1 MPIEM
6 MRLILCLCLILSLGL
21 PVNAA
26 AQQGGITLDQA
37 VKRIKADRDVK
48 VLSAERT
55 TRNGRPVY
63 RIKVLTGSG
72 RVKYIWVNA
81 GG

>member
-1 MPIEM
+1 M
-6 MRLILCLCLILSLGL
+6 MRLIFCICLIFSLGL
-21 PVNAA
+21 PVGAA
-26 AQQGGITLDQA
+26 AQQGGLTLDQA
-37 VKRIKADRDVK
+37 VKRVKENRDVK

-55 TRNGRPVY
+55 TRNGKPVY

-72 RVKYIWVNA
+72 RVKYVWVDA

>member
-1 MPIEM
+1 M
-6 MRLILCLCLILSLGL
+6 MRLILCLCLIFSLGL

-26 AQQGGITLDQA
+26 AQQSGMTLDQA
-37 VKRIKADRDVK
+37 VKRIKAERDVK

-55 TRNGRPVY
+55 TRNGQPVY

-72 RVKYIWVNA
+72 RVKYIWVDA